1 MQPPSKCRGLFG
13 DSKMTEDSCC
23 PVTLESSRFPT
34 NIPNFSLSSA
44 HENRHSITRTQR
56 LKCPLLPSTLALLK
70 TPVKLLAKVG
80 TASGPSLRREAVHQ
94 LLPAAMPLTTWVSAQ
109 FWGREGAQTMCWVCK
124 GQSSL
129 PIAASQR
136 QDWAAAPRGIRLTQD
151 VECNRGSGFQG
162 GWCHHWPHPIL
173 THRCSFQSKAGPWSE

>member
-1 MQPPSKCRGLFG
+1 MPQIIEKKKISRGERGGQGARGVIPGVNHLPG
-13 DSKMTEDSCC
+13 WLPDAASQQTSRAIWGQQDDSEDSCC

-44 HENRHSITRTQR
+44 HENRHSIARTQR
-56 LKCPLLPSTLALLK
+56 LKCRLLPSTLALLK

-94 LLPAAMPLTTWVSAQ
+94 LLPAAMLLTAWVSAQ
-109 FWGREGAQTMCWVCK
+109 FWGHEGAQTMCWVCK

-136 QDWAAAPRGIRLTQD
+136 QDWAAAP
-151 VECNRGSGFQG
+151 
-162 GWCHHWPHPIL
+162 
-173 THRCSFQSKAGPWSE
+173 